1 MDTSSSKSAAFL
13 SLFKGLVHLNPRQYG
28 SIAATFVRWVVLGSG
43 VGVLSGTASA
53 VFLALLNRA
62 TEIYMAAPWLLYLLP
77 LAGIAT
83 SVVYARYGGAAAF
96 GNNLIIEELHRSKQP
111 VPLRMA
117 PLVLFATVLTH
128 LFGGSAGREGTAVQ
142 MGGALA
148 ERLAQ
153 TLRLSKEDRRILLM
167 AGISGGF
174 GSVFGT
180 PLAGTIFGLEVQQIG
195 RIRYDGLV
203 PCLAA
208 AIVGDW
214 VTRWLGVP
222 LGVTHSAYPVL
233 PTVAL
238 EPWLLARVMVAG
250 VAFGACSILFIEWT
264 HAVNTF
270 LGRVAGSAQWLKPA
284 LGAMGVIALTVLIG
298 TRDYLGLSLPLLHTA
313 LEGAGIATFAFLIK
327 LILTGLTIGAGFKG
341 GEVTPLFVI
350 GATLGYTL
358 GNVLGV
364 PPHFMAALGFVAV
377 FAGAANTP
385 LACAVMGVE
394 LFGSGAFPYVLVAVV
409 VSYLFSGHRSIYA
422 AQRLD
427 TPKYM
432 LEVPRRFAVRK
443 WMQPVSGV
451 PPEMSI
457 SERAS
462 LQEAAQLMVAQSLD
476 RVSVADDKGV
486 PIGIIRDID
495 ILRCMIA
502 QSHLQTSTPTLTAFG
517 GIETRVGSWMRVG
530 QPQCYDQ
537 DHVWVDA
544 PLVEAMRLMVVREVD
559 VLAVVDN
566 NNQVQGVIARRDA
579 LRAVGRLQV

>member
-62 TEIYMAAPWLLYLLP
+62 TEIHMAAPWLLYLLP

-153 TLRLSKEDRRILLM
+153 TLRLSQEDRRILLM

-180 PLAGTIFGLEVQQIG
+180 PLAGALFGLEVQRIG

-222 LGVTHSAYPVL
+222 LGVTHSAYPML
-233 PTVAL
+233 PAVAL

-284 LGAMGVIALTVLIG
+284 LGAIGVIALTVLIG

-313 LEGAGIATFAFLIK
+313 LEGAGIASFAFLIK

-358 GNVLGV
+358 GTILGV
-364 PPHFMAALGFVAV
+364 PPHFMAAMGFVAV

-394 LFGSGAFPYVLVAVV
+394 LFGSGAFPYLLVAVV
-409 VSYLFSGHRSIYA
+409 VGYLFSGHRSIYA

-432 LEVPRRFAVRK
+432 LEVPRRFAVRE
-443 WMQPVSGV
+443 WMQPVSSV

-462 LQEAAQLMVAQSLD
+462 LQEAARLMASQSLTEL
-476 RVSVADDKGV
+476 SVVNFNGAQVGSLSET
-486 PIGIIRDID
+486 D
-495 ILRCMIA
+495 ILRCMVGQA
-502 QSHLQTSTPTLTAFG
+502 HLQAYTPTLTAFG
-517 GIETRVGSWMRVG
+517 GTETRVRGWMRTTPLVSLG
-530 QPQCYDQ
+530 TDS
-537 DHVWVDA
+537 VLADA
-544 PLVEAMRLMVVREVD
+544 PLVEAMGLMLERNMDE
-559 VLAVVDN
+559 LAVVDAAH
-566 NNQVQGVIARRDA
+566 QVLGVIARRDV
-579 LRAVGRLQV
+579 LRAIGHA

>member
-1 MDTSSSKSAAFL
+1 
-13 SLFKGLVHLNPRQYG
+13 
-28 SIAATFVRWVVLGSG
+28 
-43 VGVLSGTASA
+43 
-53 VFLALLNRA
+53 
-62 TEIYMAAPWLLYLLP
+62 LP

-153 TLRLSKEDRRILLM
+153 TLRLSQEDRRILLM

-180 PLAGTIFGLEVQQIG
+180 PLAGALFGLEVQRIG

-214 VTRWLGVP
+214 VTRWLGVL

-233 PTVAL
+233 PAVAL

-284 LGAMGVIALTVLIG
+284 LGAIGVIALTVLIG

-313 LEGAGIATFAFLIK
+313 LEGAGIASFAFLIK

-358 GNVLGV
+358 GTILGV
-364 PPHFMAALGFVAV
+364 PPHFMAAMGFVAV

-394 LFGSGAFPYVLVAVV
+394 LFGSGAFPYLLVAVV
-409 VSYLFSGHRSIYA
+409 VGYLFSGHRSIYA

-432 LEVPRRFAVRK
+432 LEVPRRFAVRE
-443 WMQPVSGV
+443 WMQPVSSV

-462 LQEAAQLMVAQSLD
+462 LQEAARLMASQSLTEL
-476 RVSVADDKGV
+476 SVVNFNGAQVGSLSET
-486 PIGIIRDID
+486 D
-495 ILRCMIA
+495 ILRCMVGQA
-502 QSHLQTSTPTLTAFG
+502 HLQAYTPTLTAFG
-517 GIETRVGSWMRVG
+517 GTETRVRGWMRTTPLVSLG
-530 QPQCYDQ
+530 TDS
-537 DHVWVDA
+537 VLADA
-544 PLVEAMRLMVVREVD
+544 PLVEAMGLMLERNMDE
-559 VLAVVDN
+559 LAVVDAAH
-566 NNQVQGVIARRDA
+566 QVLGVIARRDV
-579 LRAVGRLQV
+579 LRAIGHA

>member
-1 MDTSSSKSAAFL
+1 MDTSSSKSDAFL
-13 SLFKGLVHLNPRQYG
+13 ALFKGLVHLNPRQYG

-62 TEIYMAAPWLLYLLP
+62 TEIHMAAPWLLYLLP

-153 TLRLSKEDRRILLM
+153 TLRLSQEDRRILLM

-180 PLAGTIFGLEVQQIG
+180 PLAGALFGLEVQRIG

-214 VTRWLGVP
+214 VTRWLGVL

-284 LGAMGVIALTVLIG
+284 LGAIGVIALTVLIG

-313 LEGAGIATFAFLIK
+313 LEGAGIASFAFLIK

-358 GNVLGV
+358 GTILGV
-364 PPHFMAALGFVAV
+364 PPHFMAAMGFVAV

-394 LFGSGAFPYVLVAVV
+394 LFGSGAFPYLLVAVV
-409 VSYLFSGHRSIYA
+409 VGYLFSGHRSIYA

-432 LEVPRRFAVRK
+432 LEVPRRFAVRE
-443 WMQPVSGV
+443 WMQPVSSV

-462 LQEAAQLMVAQSLD
+462 LQEAARLMASQSLTEL
-476 RVSVADDKGV
+476 SVVNFNGAQVGSLSET
-486 PIGIIRDID
+486 D
-495 ILRCMIA
+495 ILRCMVGQA
-502 QSHLQTSTPTLTAFG
+502 HLQAYTPTLTAFG
-517 GIETRVGSWMRVG
+517 GTETRVRGWMRTTPLVSLG
-530 QPQCYDQ
+530 TDS
-537 DHVWVDA
+537 VLADA
-544 PLVEAMRLMVVREVD
+544 PLVEAMGLMLERNMDE
-559 VLAVVDN
+559 LAVVDAAH
-566 NNQVQGVIARRDA
+566 QVLGVIARRDV
-579 LRAVGRLQV
+579 LRAIGHA

>member
-43 VGVLSGTASA
+43 VGVLSGIASA

-153 TLRLSKEDRRILLM
+153 TLRLSQEDRRILLM

-180 PLAGTIFGLEVQQIG
+180 PLAGALFGLEVQRIG

-214 VTRWLGVP
+214 VTRWLGVL

-233 PTVAL
+233 PAVAL

-284 LGAMGVIALTVLIG
+284 LGAIGVIALTVLIG

-313 LEGAGIATFAFLIK
+313 LEGAGIASFAFLIK

-358 GNVLGV
+358 GTILGV
-364 PPHFMAALGFVAV
+364 PPHFMAAMGFVAV

-394 LFGSGAFPYVLVAVV
+394 LFGSGAFPYLLVAVV
-409 VSYLFSGHRSIYA
+409 VGYLFSGHRSIYA

-432 LEVPRRFAVRK
+432 LEVPRRFAVRE
-443 WMQPVSGV
+443 WMQPVSSV

-462 LQEAAQLMVAQSLD
+462 LQEAARLMASQSLTEL
-476 RVSVADDKGV
+476 SVVNFNGAQVGSLSET
-486 PIGIIRDID
+486 D
-495 ILRCMIA
+495 ILRCMVGQA
-502 QSHLQTSTPTLTAFG
+502 HLQAYTPTLTAFG
-517 GIETRVGSWMRVG
+517 GTETRVRGWMRTTPLVSLG
-530 QPQCYDQ
+530 TDS
-537 DHVWVDA
+537 VLADA
-544 PLVEAMRLMVVREVD
+544 PLVEAMGLMLERNMDE
-559 VLAVVDN
+559 LAVVDAAH
-566 NNQVQGVIARRDA
+566 QVLGVIARRDV
-579 LRAVGRLQV
+579 LRAIGHA